1 MDSMQTNF
9 ISLKKSLQALDA
21 SFSPV
26 TISKEAER
34 QKIASD
40 LKAKEQSRAE
50 ILRRLHVTIPQRAI
64 NNENAFNNAK
74 IELERKLNESINRIA
89 AAEKQIELL
98 TQDVSQKTQILKNIQ
113 SKKRILQKSIKLCLL
128 LYVLF

>member
-40 LKAKEQSRAE
+40 LKSKEQSRAE
-50 ILRRLHVTIPQRAI
+50 ILRSLHVSIPHRAI
-64 NNENAFNNAK
+64 SNENAFNNAK
-74 IELERKLNESINRIA
+74 AELERKLNESRNRIA
-89 AAEKQIELL
+89 TAEKQIDLL
-98 TQDVSQKTQILKNIQ
+98 TQDVSQKTLRLKNIQ
-113 SKKRILQKSIKLCLL
+113 SKHKSNTT
-128 LYVLF
+128 V

>member
-1 MDSMQTNF
+1 MQTNF

-50 ILRRLHVTIPQRAI
+50 ILRKLHVSIPQRAI

-74 IELERKLNESINRIA
+74 IELERKLNESKNRIVV
-89 AAEKQIELL
+89 AEKQIDLL
-98 TQDVSQKTQILKNIQ
+98 TQDVSKKTRRLNRIQ
-113 SKKRILQKSIKLCLL
+113 SIIDGLESEQNRL
-128 LYVLF
+128 